1 MGLAMEGRGR
11 EEDGEEGGGD
21 EAGLGLI
28 ADLFFGALMGGGGPG
43 GNPRPGLAP
52 AAGQANANAN
62 GGRGNGNG
70 NGSNIAAARR
80 DPVATPTP
88 TPASVAT
95 GSATPVASTGPIRP
109 TGGSVDPLRDY
120 LSATSVR
127 PVVVTRDDDSDGDD
141 EDEDEEETDEE
152 DEDEDEDDEQD
163 RFFGGSHREL
173 IYPDGLPTGLVPLS
187 FVSRPFLHACRVT
200 LYREVNLQTVF
211 QASLFLR
218 TMNAKEEAARLKGG
232 ANKGNTHKNII
243 PSLVRDLKF
252 AHPSEL
258 PASISL
264 GESTWSKSFVRAL
277 LTLFA

>member
-1 MGLAMEGRGR
+1 MSSTQQRRRRPRTTINSLPLELIQLIVNDVQYGPHGARAAAYEQLMRGMRGMGLPMEGRGR

-28 ADLFFGALMGGGGPG
+28 ADLFFGALMGGG
-43 GNPRPGLAP
+43 NSRPGLAP

-70 NGSNIAAARR
+70 NGPNIAAARR
-80 DPVATPTP
+80 DPVTTPTP

-95 GSATPVASTGPIRP
+95 GSATPVVSTGPIRP
-109 TGGSVDPLRDY
+109 AGGSVDPLRDY

-163 RFFGGSHREL
+163 RFFGGSHREM
-173 IYPDGLPTGLVPLS
+173 IYPDGLPTDSMVPLS
-187 FVSRPFLHACRVT
+187 FVSR
-200 LYREVNLQTVF
+200 
-211 QASLFLR
+211 
-218 TMNAKEEAARLKGG
+218 K
-232 ANKGNTHKNII
+232 
-243 PSLVRDLKF
+243 
-252 AHPSEL
+252 
-258 PASISL
+258 
-264 GESTWSKSFVRAL
+264 
-277 LTLFA
+277 